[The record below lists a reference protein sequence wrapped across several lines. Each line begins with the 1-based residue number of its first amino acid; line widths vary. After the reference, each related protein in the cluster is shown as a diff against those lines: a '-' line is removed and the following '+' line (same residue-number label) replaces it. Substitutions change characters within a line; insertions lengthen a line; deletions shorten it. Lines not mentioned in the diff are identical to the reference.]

1 MAVAVAGGWVA
12 GMMDAVTVLSTST
25 LQAVTNGRATPDNTR
40 VQAGNGE
47 VLGISGM
54 LQYALGIWPSRDNVC
69 EWHVS
74 HSSSTQLDTM
84 SS

>member
-1 MAVAVAGGWVA
+1 MQLELMAVAVAGGWVA

-47 VLGISGM
+47 VLGISGL

-69 EWHVS
+69 E
-74 HSSSTQLDTM
+74 
-84 SS
+84 